1 MRRGLILPAVLMIA
15 GPFGAVSRGQ
25 SSFSSPDPKSA
36 PSDFKHLLT
45 EAKSGSTRA
54 QFQLGVAYQYGHG
67 VEQSAY
73 EAARWYR
80 MAANSGDSAAQNN
93 LGFLYETGPDG
104 VMDLP
109 EAARWYLRAAVE
121 GNPMAQFN
129 LGHLYL
135 YTASIKKTPEEGGQL
150 NRSMQHHL
158 LLSFDNASLGEVT
171 CLAVLVQ
178 NLARVV
184 SR

>member
-1 MRRGLILPAVLMIA
+1 MRRGLILIVALIIGAPAVLQ
-15 GPFGAVSRGQ
+15 GQ
-25 SSFSSPDPKSA
+25 SSSSPSDSKMAS
-36 PSDFKHLLT
+36 SDFKHLLT
-45 EAKSGSTRA
+45 LANSGSTQA
-54 QFQLGVAYQYGHG
+54 QFQLGLAYQYGHG

-104 VMDLP
+104 VRDLA
-109 EAARWYLRAAVE
+109 EAAKWYLRAAVD

-135 YTASIKKTPEEGGQL
+135 YTAS
-150 NRSMQHHL
+150 M
-158 LLSFDNASLGEVT
+158 
-171 CLAVLVQ
+171 
-178 NLARVV
+178 
-184 SR
+184 